1 MMACKQTPGVDM
13 WVLEKISRLGMLVL
27 ICLLVVLKTPAL
39 AANGFL
45 ALCYHDI
52 PLKASDISDV
62 SQKMF
67 MKQLEFLN
75 THGYSFISPDD
86 VLLAAKGVRPLPE
99 KAVLLTFDDAYLSFY
114 NFVYPIL
121 KMYGYP
127 AVLSVVPAWIDK
139 KPPDLAKKTLM
150 SWDQIKEVANSDLV
164 YLGSHTYNLHR
175 GITYTPQGNI
185 GPATSCL
192 IWNPLSKE
200 YETEDEF
207 RMRIRNDLRE
217 SVKKLRDK
225 TGVTPWTVTWPYGE
239 YNEIAVSEAK
249 RLGFK
254 IMLTLAYGYASIDN
268 LDEVN
273 RNVIDSK
280 MSLYWFTS
288 LFRNALEKEPIRA
301 VQVDLDLIVNP
312 HSYEES
318 DRNLGLLI
326 ERLLRLGVNTVFLQA
341 FCDREGTGNIGSVYF
356 ANQILPVEM
365 DFFGHAVH
373 QIAIRGI
380 KVYAWMPVLSF
391 ELPDKEL
398 NERLKVR
405 EYLNDNINI
414 TTSWYRRL
422 SPFDAR
428 TLSLVKSLY
437 RDLAAHTKISGIL
450 FQDDA
455 YLTDHEDFSPAAM
468 RVYREKLGIEVTPKT
483 LAEDPAL
490 KARWTELK
498 IQVLNQFIKELMR
511 TVRCNR
517 PNARFT
523 RNIYAR
529 VITDPYAY
537 EWFSQ
542 KLEAYLKDYD
552 YTVIM
557 AYPKM
562 EGIRNEKG
570 WFKEMVEKIKA
581 HPEALDKCIFK
592 VQSYDW
598 RTKAWIKE
606 KKLKKGLR
614 ILVSSG
620 AKHIAYYPDDV
631 FGDRPKIK
639 EVVSITSAKFFPF
652 EVKKSGY

>member
-1 MMACKQTPGVDM
+1 MMACKQRSGVDM
-13 WVLEKISRLGMLVL
+13 WVLEKISKFGILVS
-27 ICLLVVLKTPAL
+27 ICLIVLLRGSGL
-39 AANGFL
+39 AANKFL
-45 ALCYHDI
+45 VLCYHDI
-52 PLKASDISDV
+52 PLKVSDPFDV

-67 MKQLEFLN
+67 MKQFEFLK

-86 VLLAAKGVRPLPE
+86 ILLAAKGVKPLSE
-99 KAVLLTFDDAYLSFY
+99 KAVLLTFDDAHLSFY

-127 AVLSVVPAWIDK
+127 AVLSVVPSWMNK
-139 KPPDLAKKTLM
+139 KPPDLEKKTLM

-164 YLGSHTYNLHR
+164 YLASHTHNLHR

-185 GPATSCL
+185 GPASSCF
-192 IWNPLSKE
+192 IWDPLSKE
-200 YETEDEF
+200 YETKEAF
-207 RMRIRNDLRE
+207 RKRIRDDLRK
-217 SVKKLRDK
+217 SIKKLKDK
-225 TGVTPWTVTWPYGE
+225 TGITPWIVTWPYGK
-239 YNEIAVSEAK
+239 YNEITVSEVK

-254 IMLTLAYGYASIDN
+254 MMLILKDGYASLDN

-273 RNVIDSK
+273 RTMITSGID
-280 MSLYWFTS
+280 LYGFTS
-288 LFRNALEKEPIRA
+288 SLRTAFVEKEPIRA

-341 FCDREGTGNIGSVYF
+341 FCDREGTGNIRSVYF

-373 QIAIRGI
+373 QIEIRGI
-380 KVYAWMPVLSF
+380 EVYAWMPVLSF

-405 EYLNDNINI
+405 ECLNGNINV

-422 SPFDAR
+422 SPFDER

-437 RDLAAHTKISGIL
+437 KDLVAHTKISGIL

-455 YLTDHEDFSPAAM
+455 YLSDNEDFSPAAM
-468 RVYREKLGIEVTPKT
+468 KVYREKLGVEVTPKT
-483 LAEDPAL
+483 FDGNSAL

-498 IQVLNQFIKELMR
+498 IEVLNQFIKELMR
-511 TVRCNR
+511 TVRCYR
-517 PNARFT
+517 PYARFA
-523 RNIYAR
+523 RNIYAG
-529 VITDPYAY
+529 VVTDPYAY

-552 YTVIM
+552 CTVIM

-562 EGIRNEKG
+562 EGIRNEKS
-570 WFKEMVEKIKA
+570 WFKEMVEKIKV
-581 HPEALDKCIFK
+581 HPEAIDKCIFK
-592 VQSYDW
+592 IQSYDW
-598 RTKAWIKE
+598 KTNTWIKE
-606 KKLKKGLR
+606 KKLKKELR

-620 AKHIAYYPDDV
+620 AKHIAYYPDNV
-631 FGDRPKIK
+631 FADKPKIK
-639 EVVSITSAKFFPF
+639 HIVSITSAKFFPF
-652 EVKKSGY
+652 EIRKK

>member
-1 MMACKQTPGVDM
+1 M
-13 WVLEKISRLGMLVL
+13 WVLEKISKFGILVS
-27 ICLLVVLKTPAL
+27 ICLIVLLRGSSL
-39 AANGFL
+39 AANKFL
-45 ALCYHDI
+45 VLCYHDI
-52 PLKASDISDV
+52 PLKVSDPFDV

-67 MKQLEFLN
+67 MKQIEFLN
-75 THGYSFISPDD
+75 THGCSFISPDD
-86 VLLAAKGVRPLPE
+86 ILLAAKGVKPLPE
-99 KAVLLTFDDAYLSFY
+99 KAVLLTFDDTYLSFY

-127 AVLSVVPAWIDK
+127 AVLSIVPSWIDK
-139 KPPDLAKKTLM
+139 KTPDLEEKTLM
-150 SWDQIKEVANSDLV
+150 SWDQIKEVADSDLV
-164 YLGSHTYNLHR
+164 YLASHTYNLHR
-175 GITYTPQGNI
+175 GIVYTAQGNI
-185 GPATSCL
+185 GPATDCFMWDTLRSG
-192 IWNPLSKE
+192 
-200 YETEDEF
+200 YETEEEF
-207 RMRIRNDLRE
+207 RIKIGKDLQE
-217 SVKKLRDK
+217 SIKKIRDK
-225 TGVTPWTVTWPYGE
+225 TGITPWIVTWPYGK
-239 YNEIAVSEAK
+239 YNEITVREAK

-254 IMLTLAYGYASIDN
+254 MILTLNDGYASIYN

-273 RNVIDSK
+273 RNAITSE
-280 MSLYWFTS
+280 MSLHWFTS
-288 LFRNALEKEPIRA
+288 SFRTGFLEKESIRA

-318 DRNLGLLI
+318 DGNLGLLI

-341 FCDREGTGNIGSVYF
+341 FCDREGTGNIRSVYF

-380 KVYAWMPVLSF
+380 QVYAWMPVLSF

-405 EYLNDNINI
+405 ECLNGNINI

-422 SPFDAR
+422 SPFDKR

-437 RDLAAHTKISGIL
+437 KDLVAHAKISGIL

-455 YLTDHEDFSPAAM
+455 YLSDSEDFSPTAM
-468 RVYREKLGIEVTPKT
+468 KVYREKLGVEVTPKI

-498 IQVLNQFIKELMR
+498 IEVLNQFIKELMK
-511 TVRCNR
+511 TVRRYRPTADYR
-517 PNARFT
+517 PNVQFA
-523 RNIYAR
+523 RNIYVR

-570 WFKEMVEKIKA
+570 WFKEMVEKIKV
-581 HPEALDKCIFK
+581 HPEAIDKCIFK
-592 VQSYDW
+592 IQSYDW
-598 RTKAWIKE
+598 KTNTWIKE

-620 AKHIAYYPDDV
+620 AKHIAYYPDNV
-631 FGDRPKIK
+631 FADKPKIK
-639 EVVSITSAKFFPF
+639 HIVSITSAKFFPF
-652 EVKKSGY
+652 EIKK